1 VGDTEVWSNE
11 WFERGGFDGR
21 IECLEGA
28 AHQAEVN
35 RADDRG
41 MLDSD
46 LAEGAGVHGDSLA
59 AALAL

>member
-1 VGDTEVWSNE
+1 MGDTEVWTNE
-11 WFERGGFDGR
+11 RFERGRLDGR
-21 IECLEGA
+21 IERLERA

-35 RADDRG
+35 WADDRG

-59 AALAL
+59 ATLAL